1 MSYDKTVDGLYNVTF
16 RDEKSYLNC
25 RLDYLNWGGHT
36 TPGFEISFLEFIQQ
50 EKYSKDKCEVEDV
63 EPQQISSWVPT
74 EGSFAVGNDSGNMY
88 VSSFANSYTSEI
100 TEGQVVHINGNLIVS
115 GEIISGTNNNIVGTT
130 IGQADTNSDVYY
142 NASYTIVPVDH
153 PLKGSSKESIPET
166 PPSDL
171 IKHRWEILDIR
182 GEDNEHD

>member
-1 MSYDKTVDGLYNVTF
+1 MSYDKTVDSLYKVTF
-16 RDEKSYLNC
+16 AEEESYLNC
-25 RLDYLNWGGHT
+25 RLQYLQYCKDT
-36 TPGFEISFLEFIQQ
+36 MMPEITFIQYIKN
-50 EKYSKDKCEVEDV
+50 EMYDDLDCVVENI
-63 EPQQISSWVPT
+63 EPSQISDLVPI
-74 EGSFAVGNDSGNMY
+74 ESSFVVVNDSGNMY
-88 VSSFANSYTSEI
+88 ANSFTGSYTSKI
-100 TEGQVVHINGNLIVS
+100 TEGQVVHIDGNLIVS
-115 GEIISGTNNNIVGTT
+115 GEIISGTNNNIIGNT

-166 PPSDL
+166 PPSDP